1 MLELVEMLSQE
12 QVLPATIRRVKKERL
27 SLFHVPI
34 CDDAHDRAD
43 GLPCHW
49 RNPTVTSMELRVRAV
64 LPRGEGETVLVL
76 DRLKSV
82 WTERVAITQTEHRGL
97 QTSGVCLK

>member
-1 MLELVEMLSQE
+1 M
-12 QVLPATIRRVKKERL
+12 
-27 SLFHVPI
+27 
-34 CDDAHDRAD
+34 
-43 GLPCHW
+43 
-49 RNPTVTSMELRVRAV
+49 TSMELRVRAV

-82 WTERVAITQTEHRGL
+82 WTERVAITQIEHRGL

>member
-1 MLELVEMLSQE
+1 M
-12 QVLPATIRRVKKERL
+12 LPATTRRVKKERL

-49 RNPTVTSMELRVRAV
+49 RNPTVASMELRVRAV
-64 LPRGEGETVLVL
+64 LPGGEGETVLVL
-76 DRLKSV
+76 GRLKSV
-82 WTERVAITQTEHRGL
+82 WTERVAM
-97 QTSGVCLK
+97 V